1 MSQFVAKKRKMVDY
15 ILIMEKSTLTRN
27 ILTLHCTYHIQ
38 CEATVKTGIIT
49 DNSYI
54 FA

>member
-15 ILIMEKSTLTRN
+15 ILILRKLTLTRN
-27 ILTLHCTYHIQ
+27 ILTLQRIYHIQ